1 MSLHRV
7 VMFEGGWGV
16 FYYIRFLLERGDPPL
31 PPLSGLH
38 KYSLIPH
45 EAASVGRFNKMPHE
59 RDYPGMFLDH
69 NGY

>member
-31 PPLSGLH
+31 PLPSGILCNVHSTRSHATYVIRDTLADLLVPAIFHNLS
-38 KYSLIPH
+38 
-45 EAASVGRFNKMPHE
+45 
-59 RDYPGMFLDH
+59 
-69 NGY
+69 